1 MVLIS
6 KIVMKFRNSIRGIRL
21 LLECL
26 RIEEQEAAF
35 VRHNKKIWRNFVS
48 ENGNG
53 EILVE
58 SYRIAASA
66 IAFSYVAN
74 VLAKIHNA
82 KIKVYA
88 PKPKS
93 FEVKIHLWNHH
104 RRYKSF
110 NAVPFYYD
118 LSQSQLLE
126 VERLF
131 AEIYPGLRI
140 KKDVEDLKVE
150 GLWIGDLL
158 YDSHLMRYRV
168 PTVEIQDKRFHSS
181 LRKALG
187 YYIYWRDYFDSHN
200 VKSVIVSH
208 CVYLRNAIIL
218 RLAIQRGIPAYQVNA
233 YSLYC
238 LTTEHLWAY
247 NDFLSYPEWFKRLS
261 PQEQQIGLKLA
272 KERIERRF
280 AGEAGV
286 DMAYSTKSA
295 FVRNNNKRVIRESP
309 RIKVLIATHCFFDAP
324 HPFGVNLFPDLHE
337 WLTFLGK
344 ISERTDYDWYVKTH
358 PDFLPGNTEA
368 LKSVICNYPKIT
380 LIPKET
386 SHLQIVEDGIDF
398 VLTVYGT
405 VGFEYAALG
414 VTVINASLCNQHIGY
429 HFNIHPRSIE
439 EYESILLNL
448 KAQKLDIDINE
459 VYEYYYMHHL
469 YDKGSSWLIDDFINR
484 IGGYTKQR
492 DPTVYKLF
500 LDDFTIQRH
509 EKTLRS
515 LMNFIESE
523 DFCFRKKHYS
533 S

>member
-1 MVLIS
+1 MLKLKNPIRRIPTLL
-6 KIVMKFRNSIRGIRL
+6 KRFRL
-21 LLECL
+21 DEW
-26 RIEEQEAAF
+26 EALF
-35 VRHNKKIWRNFVS
+35 VRHNKKIWRNFTPDK
-48 ENGNG
+48 GDG

-58 SYRIAASA
+58 SYDVAAGI
-66 IAFSYVAN
+66 IAFGYFAN
-74 VLAKIHNA
+74 VLAKKHNA
-82 KIKVYA
+82 RIKVYA
-88 PKPKS
+88 EKPTGL
-93 FEVKIHLWNHH
+93 EAKIYRWNNDKK
-104 RRYKSF
+104 YKSF
-110 NAVPFYYD
+110 NAVPFYCE
-118 LSQSQLLE
+118 LSKSQLLE
-126 VERLF
+126 VENLF
-131 AEIYPGLRI
+131 SKIYPRLKTKR
-140 KKDVEDLKVE
+140 DVEDLKVE
-150 GLWIGDLL
+150 GAWIGDLL

-208 CVYLRNAIIL
+208 CVYSRNATIL

-233 YSLYC
+233 FSLYRPTPKC
-238 LTTEHLWAY
+238 LWAY
-247 NDFLSYPEWFKRLS
+247 NDFLSYPEWFKSLS

-280 AGEAGV
+280 AGEVGV

-295 FVRNNNKRVIRESP
+295 FVRNSNNKRVIRESP
-309 RIKVLIATHCFFDAP
+309 RIKILIATHCFFDAP
-324 HPFGVNLFPDLHE
+324 HPFGVNLFPDLYE

-344 ISERTDYDWYVKTH
+344 ISERTDYAWYVKTH

-368 LKSVICNYPKIT
+368 LKSIICNYPKIT

-386 SHLQIVEDGIDF
+386 SHLQIVEEGIDF

-429 HFNIHPRSIE
+429 NFNIHPKTIE
-439 EYESILLNL
+439 EYESILLKL
-448 KAQKLDIDINE
+448 KDQKLDIDINE
-459 VYEYYYMHHL
+459 VYEYYYMNCL
-469 YDKGSSWLIDDFINR
+469 YDKGANWLVDDFINQ
-484 IGGYTKQR
+484 IGGYSKQR
-492 DPTVYKLF
+492 DPISYKLF
-500 LDDFTIQRH
+500 LDKFTVQRH

-533 S
+533 R